1 MEAVTNY
8 WLLWSVYLAAAAV
21 FFIVFWRMTRFRN
34 HEWLSQL
41 LRGTVVAIALIPW
54 YANQEGTVL
63 APALIVVMLDAITI
77 GGTAAVRALVPLVL
91 AVLLAWIVASAW
103 HLVSA
108 RRRSKTP

>member
-8 WLLWSVYLAAAAV
+8 WLLWSIYLAASAV
-21 FFIVFWRMTRFRN
+21 FFIVFWRMTRFRH

-41 LRGTVVAIALIPW
+41 LRGTVVAIALTPW

-91 AVLLAWIVASAW
+91 ALLLAWIAASAW
-103 HLVSA
+103 YLIII
-108 RRRSKTP
+108 RNKSKS